1 MKKYETLIFDLDD
14 TLIDNVS
21 SIKYAFKLVLEELDL
36 EYNDDLFDKWVLFD
50 KYYWHQWE
58 IGNITIPSKIKTTE
72 DKVIYLRVNRFLE
85 FFKDMDFEQAYELNN
100 LYIDNLGEN
109 ILEING
115 ASETIRELSDD
126 YDILIATN
134 GAKSAALKKVEKI
147 GIVPYISEVIS
158 SEEVGFSK
166 PHNRFFNHLFA
177 KTKTKEKSQMII
189 IGDSLTTDVLGGMN
203 NGIDTCWFNPTN
215 EDLPVE
221 YNPTITINKL
231 LQLKKKL

>member
-1 MKKYETLIFDLDD
+1 MEF
-14 TLIDNVS
+14 
-21 SIKYAFKLVLEELDL
+21 
-36 EYNDDLFDKWVLFD
+36 
-50 KYYWHQWE
+50 
-58 IGNITIPSKIKTTE
+58 KTTE

-134 GAKSAALKKVEKI
+134 GAKSAAIKKVEKI
-147 GIVPYISEVIS
+147 GIAPYISEVIS